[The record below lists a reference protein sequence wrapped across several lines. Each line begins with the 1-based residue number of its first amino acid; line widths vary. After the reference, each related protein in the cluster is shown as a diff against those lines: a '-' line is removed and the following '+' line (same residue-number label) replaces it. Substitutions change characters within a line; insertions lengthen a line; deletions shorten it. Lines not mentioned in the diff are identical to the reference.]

1 MRWHTV
7 ISAVVAALKGDS
19 ALVAALGSASR
30 IDRIEATATRVIPSV
45 RYTVVSD
52 VEEEVMNP
60 IILQLDYW
68 AADRAQAATIEQRIR
83 AVLNRPTRRTFGGID
98 METSFDGARDSS
110 DPDAGVVH
118 RQIDF
123 RFVPVKRRIPT

>member
-7 ISAVVAALKGDS
+7 VSAIRAALNADATLFAIAGK
-19 ALVAALGSASR
+19 VEP
-30 IDRIEATATRVIPSV
+30 IEATGSRIVPMV

-60 IILQLDYW
+60 IIIQIDYW
-68 AADRAQAATIEQRIR
+68 ASGRAAAVAIEERIR
-83 AVLNRPTRRTFGGID
+83 AVLNHPIRRTFGGLD

-110 DPDAGVVH
+110 DPEPGVVH
-118 RQIDF
+118 RQLDF
-123 RFVPVKRRIPT
+123 RFVPVKRRITT

>member
-7 ISAVVAALKGDS
+7 VGAVVAALKADA
-19 ALVAALGSASR
+19 ALVTALGGASR

-68 AADRAQAATIEQRIR
+68 ATNRTQAITIEERIR
-83 AVLNRPTRRTFGGID
+83 AVLNRYVRRTFGGID
-98 METSFDGARDSS
+98 MQTSFDGARDSN
-110 DPDAGVVH
+110 DPDVGVVH
-118 RQIDF
+118 RQLDF